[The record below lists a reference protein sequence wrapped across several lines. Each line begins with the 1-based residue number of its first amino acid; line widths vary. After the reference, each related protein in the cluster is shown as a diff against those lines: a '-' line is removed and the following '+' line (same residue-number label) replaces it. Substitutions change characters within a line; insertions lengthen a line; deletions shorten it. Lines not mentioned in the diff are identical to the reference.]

1 MNLIKQYQEIRKYTE
16 LLCKPLKPE
25 DYVVQVV
32 EFASPAKWH
41 LAHTTWFFETFILAP
56 YLKDYQVYNIDFP
69 YLFNSYYNNAGDR
82 VLRAN
87 RGNLSRPTVDEVYT
101 YRKHVDEAMQ
111 LFLKEEVAAE
121 IEQLITLG
129 LNHEQQHQELLL
141 TDIKYMFGQNPLF
154 PVYDTN
160 TLLLDHEL
168 NETSGQIKIA
178 EGIYEIGYKGSDFC
192 YDNELGVHKVFL
204 HEFEIAQQLV
214 TNGEYIEFIEAGGY
228 TDFNLWLDEGWSW
241 VQKNKIEAPL
251 YWHKVKGDWCSYTL
265 KGFEQIN
272 PQHILKH
279 ISFYEAMA
287 FAEWKRMRLPTEFE
301 WEVAAKQFNW
311 GKRWEWTNSAYLPY
325 PKYKKAEG
333 AIGEYNGKFMV
344 NQMVLRGASIATSPN
359 HSRVSY
365 RNFFH
370 ANERWQFTGIRLVK

>member
-1 MNLIKQYQEIRKYTE
+1 M
-16 LLCKPLKPE
+16 
-25 DYVVQVV
+25 
-32 EFASPAKWH
+32 
-41 LAHTTWFFETFILAP
+41 
-56 YLKDYQVYNIDFP
+56 
-69 YLFNSYYNNAGDR
+69 
-82 VLRAN
+82 
-87 RGNLSRPTVDEVYT
+87 
-101 YRKHVDEAMQ
+101 
-111 LFLKEEVAAE
+111 
-121 IEQLITLG
+121 
-129 LNHEQQHQELLL
+129 
-141 TDIKYMFGQNPLF
+141 QNPLF

-241 VQKNKIEAPL
+241 VQKNKIDAPL
-251 YWHKVKGDWCSYTL
+251 YWHKVNGDWCSYTL